1 MKSIGIRELRQNAS
15 VYLRLVKA
23 GETIEVTDRG
33 EPVAQLVPIPRNET
47 TLERLVREGKV
58 RPALAPLDL
67 SKLEP
72 VKIRLA
78 PGELTLSEQIIAA
91 REDERY

>member
-33 EPVAQLVPIPRNET
+33 EPVAQLVPIPRHET

-58 RPALAPLDL
+58 RPAVAPLDL
-67 SKLEP
+67 SQLKPVRPKPGIPLPGQLLEN
-72 VKIRLA
+72 
-78 PGELTLSEQIIAA
+78 
-91 REDERY
+91 ERASYER

>member
-47 TLERLVREGKV
+47 TLARLVREGKV
-58 RPALAPLDL
+58 RPALASLDL